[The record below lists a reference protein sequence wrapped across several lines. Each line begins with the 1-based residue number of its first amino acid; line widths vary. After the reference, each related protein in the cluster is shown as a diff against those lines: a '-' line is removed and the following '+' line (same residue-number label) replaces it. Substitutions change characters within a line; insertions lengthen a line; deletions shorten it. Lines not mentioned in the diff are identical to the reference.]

1 MQTFLDYEILGNLG
15 RSWLLAITT
24 VVAVY
29 AGLLVLRRLVVRNLA
44 ALSRRTANEI
54 DDLVQR
60 VLEHTKVF
68 FLLFVSL
75 YAGTRVLYL
84 PADMAQALRFI
95 GVIVTVIQAAIWG
108 NVIITAV
115 VGRQIE
121 RRLADDASTA
131 MTLNALGFISRLA
144 LWVVLLL
151 LALENLGIDVT
162 ALVTGLGIG
171 GIAVALALQNIL
183 GDLFSSLSIVLDKP
197 FVLGDFII
205 VDDKLGTVEHIG
217 LKTTRV
223 RSLSGEQ
230 LVFSNSDLLSARIRN
245 FKRMYERRIV
255 FTIGVT
261 YDTPRATLERI
272 PTLLRAAVE
281 AQENARFDRAH
292 FAAYGDF
299 SINFETVY
307 YVLVPDYNL
316 YMDIQQAINLDIHR
330 RFEEE
335 NIEFAFPTQTL
346 HLVRAPS

>member
-1 MQTFLDYEILGNLG
+1 MQTFLNHEILGNMA
-15 RSWLLAITT
+15 RSWLLAVLTAA
-24 VVAVY
+24 AVY
-29 AGLLVLRRLVVRNLA
+29 VGLLVVRRLLLRNLG
-44 ALSRRTANEI
+44 ALARRTANEI
-54 DDLVQR
+54 DDLLQR

-75 YAGTRVLYL
+75 YAGSRVLYL
-84 PADMAQALRFI
+84 PSDLAQALRFI
-95 GVIVTVIQAAIWG
+95 GVIIVVVQAAVWG

-115 VGRQIE
+115 VSRQIE
-121 RRLADDASTA
+121 RRIADDASSA
-131 MTLNALGFISRLA
+131 MTLNALGFIGRLA
-144 LWVVLLL
+144 LWVLLLL

-183 GDLFSSLSIVLDKP
+183 GDLFASLSIVLDKP

-255 FTIGVT
+255 FTLGVT
-261 YDTPRATLERI
+261 YDTPRAQLERI
-272 PTLLRAAVE
+272 PTMIREAVE
-281 AQENARFDRAH
+281 AQQNARFDRSH

-307 YVLVPDYNL
+307 YVLVPDYNT
-316 YMDIQQAINLDIHR
+316 YMDIQQAINLEVHR
-330 RFEEE
+330 RFAEAG
-335 NIEFAFPTQTL
+335 IQFAFPTQTL
-346 HLVRAPS
+346 HLVRAEP

>member
-1 MQTFLDYEILGNLG
+1 MQMFLDYEILGNLG

-84 PADMAQALRFI
+84 PADVAQALRFI

-115 VGRQIE
+115 IGRQIE

-171 GIAVALALQNIL
+171 GIAIALALQNIL

-217 LKTTRV
+217 LKTTRL

-230 LVFSNSDLLSARIRN
+230 LVFSNSDLLSARIQN

-261 YDTPRATLERI
+261 YDTPHTTLERI
-272 PTLLRAAVE
+272 PSLIRAAVE

-307 YVLVPDYNL
+307 YVLVPDYNV
-316 YMDIQQAINLDIHR
+316 YMDIQQAINLEIHR

-346 HLVRAPS
+346 HLVTSTS